1 MGMMCSVCGVGVDS
15 SGVVWHQYGCTAVER
30 ELPLVA
36 SSPDPRD
43 AEIARLKARAE
54 KAETEVDAIAWERGV
69 IEDRLTQALAACAEM
84 RAALE
89 AVATANTR
97 RLGESRRAIEAA
109 RALLSRPDLG
119 AGWASPEDTAQ
130 MVGALQMVES
140 DGEFDSLHEV
150 TRKFVVDVLA
160 LLKAEVETAKAWQG
174 AAVLRNYDAVRIL
187 TEEIGAPGPEN
198 IDETARRAVMVIRA
212 HKRALAAGPAA
223 LRRFGFDGYELAA
236 FDVEAAQAAAMREG
250 T

>member
-1 MGMMCSVCGVGVDS
+1 MNKDTARYCSVLCPDGGS
-15 SGVVWHQYGCTAVER
+15 CILQYSHTGEHYSTQEMI
-30 ELPLVA
+30 LDMQN
-36 SSPDPRD
+36 PDRHEVKRLRKD
-43 AEIARLKARAE
+43 LAE
-54 KAETEVDAIAWERGV
+54 
-69 IEDRLTQALAACAEM
+69 ALAACAEM
-84 RAALE
+84 RAALLDWHGPPNPE
-89 AVATANTR
+89 HSVEHCPTC
-97 RLGESRRAIEAA
+97 
-109 RALLSRPDLG
+109 ALLSCTDLG
-119 AGWASPEDTAQ
+119 RGWASPEDTAQ

-187 TEEIGAPGPEN
+187 TEEIGTPGPEN

-223 LRRFGFDGYELAA
+223 LRKHSLVGQRLHRI
-236 FDVEAAQAAAMREG
+236 VEAAQEAAMKG
-250 T
+250 KS

>member
-1 MGMMCSVCGVGVDS
+1 MTTDDVT
-15 SGVVWHQYGCTAVER
+15 HLRA
-30 ELPLVA
+30 LLA
-36 SSPDPRD
+36 D
-43 AEIARLKARAE
+43 ATARAE
-54 KAETEVDAIAWERGV
+54 RAEVEVDAIVWERGV
-69 IEDRLTQALAACAEM
+69 VEDRLTQALAACAEM
-84 RAALE
+84 RAA
-89 AVATANTR
+89 AVGVDGRCRLCTARPREHRDNC
-97 RLGESRRAIEAA
+97 A
-109 RALLSRPDLG
+109 LSRPDLG
-119 AGWASPEDTAQ
+119 RGWASPEDTAQ

-223 LRRFGFDGYELAA
+223 LHYRSCDCCSI
-236 FDVEAAQAAAMREG
+236 VERAQAAAMKEKP
-250 T
+250 